1 MVGRRSFFYA
11 WALLACPAIACATA
25 ALWTNGKGSLAKF
38 VFLFCGL
45 PAILAVCA
53 VRPASVR
60 RRDALRGVTGAVVM
74 GLVGWFVIVAWIASG
89 IHD

>member
-1 MVGRRSFFYA
+1 MVARRAFFYG

-25 ALWTNGKGSLAKF
+25 ALWTHGKGGLAKF

-45 PAILAVCA
+45 PAILAVVA
-53 VRPASVR
+53 VRPAGVR

-74 GLVGWFVIVAWIASG
+74 GLVGWLVIVVWIVSG